1 MDIQLDCML
10 DMIARRIGS
19 PMRGALIALLV
30 AMAPPVLAADL
41 VGQASIIDGDTLE
54 IHGTRIRLWG
64 IDAPESDQ
72 LCRNDDGE
80 HYRCGQK
87 AANDL
92 DAFIARRPV
101 ECVEVDR
108 DQYRR
113 AVAVCTVNGIDLA
126 DWLVRNGYALD
137 WPRYSKG
144 NYDAAQDAAKRA
156 ERGMWA
162 AVLLSHGAVAL
173 AEERAEHLLAVPL
186 EDQLYFASGFL
197 TCRHQSGDLITSGK
211 K

>member
-1 MDIQLDCML
+1 MTRWGRLLAAMF
-10 DMIARRIGS
+10 A
-19 PMRGALIALLV
+19 ALIFAP
-30 AMAPPVLAADL
+30 ASGAFADDMA
-41 VGQASIIDGDTLE
+41 GQASIIDGDTLE

-72 LCRNDDGE
+72 LCRNEGSE

-92 DAFIARRPV
+92 DAFNARRAV

-113 AVAVCTVNGIDLA
+113 AVVCTVAGIDLA
-126 DWLVRNGYALD
+126 DWMVRNGQALD

-144 NYDAAQDAAKRA
+144 AYAAAQSEAKRA
-156 ERGMWA
+156 NLGMW
-162 AVLLSHGAVAL
+162 GGIF
-173 AEERAEHLLAVPL
+173 EDPWRYRACRKTGGTPANCS
-186 EDQLYFASGFL
+186 DQLSDSAF
-197 TCRHQSGDLITSGK
+197 
-211 K
+211 